1 MRGHFLG
8 WLSGLLYEGVWLE
21 VIVIIV
27 CQLVYNLFRG
37 RKQPTYIGVIFK
49 PFPKYHGH
57 LRIYLVGGW
66 TTRLKNMDSQ
76 IGFIFPNFRGEHIK
90 KNV

>member
-1 MRGHFLG
+1 MFWGDFQ
-8 WLSGLLYEGVWLE
+8 SLLYEGVWLE
-21 VIVIIV
+21 VIVTIIV

-57 LRIYLVGGW
+57 LSIYLLGG
-66 TTRLKNMDSQ
+66 
-76 IGFIFPNFRGEHIK
+76 
-90 KNV
+90 